1 MILDTLRTLIVD
13 HQAILG
19 LVILV
24 GMFVAFVMERYPP
37 TVVAVAGAA
46 VMLSLGM
53 LAPKEAFGVFS
64 NSAPLTVAAM
74 FVLSGALMRTGMID
88 KAADLIVRRAQNA
101 PRRAVLELFGGALIA
116 ACFINNT
123 PVVVL
128 LIPICFRLAD
138 QLNISPKKLLI
149 PASVIAV
156 LGGCMTLVGTSTNL
170 VVDGIAQEAGLRPF
184 GLFEITPYGA
194 VLVAAGVVGLL
205 CLSWLLPS
213 DMPAISEKGGEPGQ
227 IYLTEVTVR
236 DTDDRLGKPYTAFGL
251 PGSGFDLIAV
261 YRGSR
266 RLTGKEA
273 LAEEAAAGDRI
284 IARMDGATLM
294 TVQESRRFQLG
305 IDRRDGEG
313 SDKTQVI
320 EATIAPNHPGIGAR
334 VRELPFFNKVK
345 LRLLG
350 LARVRHLPGP
360 SLGEVRVHAAD
371 RLLIEADEQA
381 LRQLED
387 NPYLVGIAKSATRAF
402 RPRKAWIAI
411 CAMVGTILVSAFGI
425 MPIGIAAFIAVG
437 LILVTR
443 CIDASEAWGTI
454 DGDVLVMI
462 FAMLAVGLALEQ
474 AGSVRLM
481 VDAITPWLASAP
493 SWAVIVVIYFS
504 ALLLSELLS
513 NNAVGALMAPI
524 IIALAP
530 QIGQDPRPL
539 LIALMFGASAC
550 FATPIGYQ
558 TNMMV
563 YAAGDYRFMDF
574 VKIGVPLNIITGV
587 SACLALSFMY

>member
-1 MILDTLRTLIVD
+1 MIDAVGQFIAQY
-13 HQAILG
+13 QAILG
-19 LVILV
+19 LAILA
-24 GMFVAFVMERYPP
+24 GMFIAFVMERYPP

-46 VMLSLGM
+46 TMLALGM
-53 LAPKEAFGVFS
+53 LDAKQAFGVFS

-74 FVLSGALMRTGMID
+74 FVLSGALMRTGVID
-88 KAADLIVRRAQNA
+88 KAADMIVKRAQHS
-101 PRRAVLELFGGALIA
+101 PRRAIVELFGGALIA

-138 QLNISPKKLLI
+138 QLGISPKKLLI

-194 VLVAAGVVGLL
+194 VLTAAGVIGLV
-205 CLSWLLPS
+205 CLAWLLPS
-213 DMPAISEKGGEPGQ
+213 DKPAIAERGGEKGQ
-227 IYLTEVTVR
+227 IYLTELTVR
-236 DTDDRLGKPYTAFGL
+236 DGDDRIGRPYGQLGIS
-251 PGSGFDLIAV
+251 SGGFELIAV
-261 YRGSR
+261 QRGNR
-266 RLTGKEA
+266 RWTGKDIEA
-273 LAEEAAAGDRI
+273 QALAAGDRI

-294 TVQESRRFQLG
+294 TINEAGRFTLG
-305 IDRRDGEG
+305 IAQRDGDASG
-313 SDKTQVI
+313 KTHVI

-334 VRELPFFNKVK
+334 VRELPFFNKVR

-350 LARVRHLPGP
+350 ITRLRHLPGP

-371 RLLIEADEQA
+371 RLLLEVDEQGV
-381 LRQLED
+381 RQLED
-387 NPYLVGIAKSATRAF
+387 NPYLVGIAESATRAF
-402 RPRKAWIAI
+402 RPTRGWIAI
-411 CAMVGTILVSAFGI
+411 AAMVGAILTSAFGI
-425 MPIGIAAFIAVG
+425 APIGIAAFVAVAV
-437 LILVTR
+437 ILVTR

-462 FAMLAVGLALEQ
+462 FAMLAVGLALEN
-474 AGSVRLM
+474 AGSVKLM
-481 VDAITPWLASAP
+481 VDAIEPWLAAAP
-493 SWAVIVVIYFS
+493 HWAVIVAIYFS
-504 ALLLSELLS
+504 CLILSELLS

-524 IIALAP
+524 VIALAG

-539 LIALMFGASAC
+539 LMAVMFGASAC

-587 SACLALSFMY
+587 AACLALSFMG